1 MAYGKPFEEKP
12 NSGSFHSQSVKKSE
26 NSPDYTGSI
35 TLDLRALGIGDGVHK
50 LRLSGWKRIGKSNGK
65 QYLSLAVSAF
75 VEQDAPRAM
84 PQQEETPDDIPF

>member
-1 MAYGKPFEEKP
+1 MAYGKPFQEKL

-35 TLDLRALGIGDGVHK
+35 TLDLRALGIGEGVYK
-50 LRLSGWKRIGKSNGK
+50 LRLSGWKRIAKSNGK

-75 VEQDAPRAM
+75 TEQDAPRAM
-84 PQQEETPDDIPF
+84 PQQEEAPDDIPF